1 MLSVHADRQNMDLLL
16 DDAVG
21 FFHSSNM
28 RQTDDI
34 TIEILCHPLGYTDSP
49 SRLLS
54 SSGLILVELQTA
66 YIFLR
71 RQVFFFHQQKMGEF
85 CFIFLK
91 DGIHFKFP
99 DSIF

>member
-1 MLSVHADRQNMDLLL
+1 MNMLL

-28 RQTDDI
+28 QQTDDL

-54 SSGLILVELQTA
+54 SSGLILVELQTT

-71 RQVFFFHQQKMGEF
+71 RQIFFFPPAKNGRI
-85 CFIFLK
+85 FIFFLK
-91 DGIHFKFP
+91 EGIHFKFP
-99 DSIF
+99 DSIL